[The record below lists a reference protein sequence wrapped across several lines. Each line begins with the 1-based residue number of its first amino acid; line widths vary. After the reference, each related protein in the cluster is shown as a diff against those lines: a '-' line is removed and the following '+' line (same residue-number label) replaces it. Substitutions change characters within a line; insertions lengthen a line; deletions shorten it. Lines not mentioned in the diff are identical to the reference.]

1 MRRLSI
7 PLFALLLVIGACAPG
22 TNAAMSGGDTAPGA
36 ADVLNADMLAPF
48 AGSTLYDAI
57 QAERRQWLRTR
68 GEDGVRV
75 WLDGRELGGTSELRT
90 ILALSVAEARYL
102 EPREAQRQFGMG
114 QTSGAIVVTSR

>member
-22 TNAAMSGGDTAPGA
+22 TNAAMQGGGSAPGA
-36 ADVLNADMLAPF
+36 GDVLTAEMLTPF

-57 QAERRQWLRTR
+57 QTERRQWLRTR
-68 GEDGVRV
+68 GEDQVKV

-90 ILALSVAEARYL
+90 ILVSSVAEARYL
-102 EPREAQRQFGMG
+102 EPREAQREYGMG

>member
-22 TNAAMSGGDTAPGA
+22 TNAAMNGGGA
-36 ADVLNADMLAPF
+36 AGAGDVLTADALTAF

-57 QAERRQWLRTR
+57 QVERRQWLRRR
-68 GEDGVRV
+68 GDDAVKV

-90 ILALSVAEARYL
+90 ILASNVAEARYL
-102 EPREAQRQFGMG
+102 EPRDAQAEFGMG